1 MDENKEY
8 KSVDEILC
16 GYSTGELTPE
26 QANRE
31 LEAVGS
37 SLRLNPL
44 KNKMTVEEIES
55 SSLGDNP
62 PQTCTGWGYMDHG
75 VGDMEKIEIHDG
87 KCVSCDMGQEVAF
100 VFFCGSKFRLDGT
113 TLRYPD

>member
-1 MDENKEY
+1 MAKT
-8 KSVDEILC
+8 VDEILS
-16 GYSTGELTPE
+16 GYSTGEITLE

-31 LEAVGS
+31 LEEVGS

-44 KNKMTVEEIES
+44 KNKMTVEEIEA

-62 PQTCTGWGYMDHG
+62 PFTCTGWGYMDHG
-75 VGDMEKIEIHDG
+75 VGFLEKIQIVDG

-100 VFFCGSKFRLDGT
+100 VFFCGRKFRLDGD

>member
-1 MDENKEY
+1 MAKTI
-8 KSVDEILC
+8 DEILS
-16 GYSTGELTPE
+16 GYSTGEITPE

-31 LEAVGS
+31 LEEAGS

-44 KNKMTVEEIES
+44 KNKMTVEEIEA

-62 PQTCTGWGYMDHG
+62 PSTCTGWGYMDHG
-75 VGDMEKIEIHDG
+75 VGFLEKIQIVDG
-87 KCVSCDMGQEVAF
+87 KCVTCDMGREVAF
-100 VFFCGSKFRLDGT
+100 VFFCGRKFRLDGD

>member
-1 MDENKEY
+1 MAKT
-8 KSVDEILC
+8 VDEILS
-16 GYSTGELTPE
+16 GYSTGEITSE

-31 LEAVGS
+31 LEEAGS

-44 KNKMTVEEIES
+44 KNKMTVEEIEA

-62 PQTCTGWGYMDHG
+62 PFTCTGWGYMDHG
-75 VGDMEKIEIHDG
+75 VGFLEKIQIVDG
-87 KCVSCDMGQEVAF
+87 KCITCDMGQEVAF
-100 VFFCGSKFRLDGT
+100 VFFCGRKFRLDGD

>member
-1 MDENKEY
+1 MAKTI
-8 KSVDEILC
+8 DEILS
-16 GYSTGELTPE
+16 GYSTGEITPE

-31 LEAVGS
+31 LEAAGS

-44 KNKMTVEEIES
+44 KNKMTVEEIEA

-62 PQTCTGWGYMDHG
+62 PSTCTGWGYMDHG
-75 VGDMEKIEIHDG
+75 VGFLEKIQIVDG

-100 VFFCGSKFRLDGT
+100 VFFCGRKFCLDGD